1 MKYVKIQFDDE
12 SSYCVKAEDIGDIIS
27 AEIESLTS
35 EIFETITL
43 SIVEMP
49 EEEYEKL
56 PEFEG

>member
-12 SSYCVKAEDIGDIIS
+12 SSYCVKPEEVGEYIS

-35 EIFETITL
+35 ELFETITL